1 MSNNNPNSMDTLRH
15 KGPQG
20 VITND
25 TFITVFYSNYS
36 GNCKALL
43 QQINN
48 SNIMDK
54 LSIKFMNIDNNV
66 IRNVITKK
74 FSVVPTIVVLSND
87 EISLYTGDN
96 AFEWFN
102 IFVQQQ
108 VDHVQQVE
116 TTQRTEDTI
125 HTQSEEIMVSKEPK
139 KTILELAA
147 ELSNA
152 REKQQ

>member
-1 MSNNNPNSMDTLRH
+1 
-15 KGPQG
+15 
-20 VITND
+20 
-25 TFITVFYSNYS
+25 
-36 GNCKALL
+36 
-43 QQINN
+43 
-48 SNIMDK
+48 MDK

-108 VDHVQQVE
+108 VDHAQQVE
-116 TTQRTEDTI
+116 KTQRTEETT
-125 HTQSEEIMVSKEPK
+125 HTQPTEIMVSKEPK

>member
-1 MSNNNPNSMDTLRH
+1 MSTNNPNSM
-15 KGPQG
+15 
-20 VITND
+20 D

-108 VDHVQQVE
+108 VDHAQQVE
-116 TTQRTEDTI
+116 KTQRTEETT
-125 HTQSEEIMVSKEPK
+125 HTQSKEIMVSKDPK

>member
-1 MSNNNPNSMDTLRH
+1 MTNNQNSM
-15 KGPQG
+15 
-20 VITND
+20 D

-54 LSIKFMNIDNNV
+54 LSIKFMNIDNND

-87 EISLYTGDN
+87 EISLYAGDN

-108 VDHVQQVE
+108 IDYAQQAE
-116 TTQRTEDTI
+116 NIQRTET
-125 HTQSEEIMVSKEPK
+125 HTQSTEMMVSKESK

-147 ELSNA
+147 ELSDA

>member
-1 MSNNNPNSMDTLRH
+1 
-15 KGPQG
+15 
-20 VITND
+20 
-25 TFITVFYSNYS
+25 
-36 GNCKALL
+36 
-43 QQINN
+43 
-48 SNIMDK
+48 MDK
-54 LSIKFMNIDNNV
+54 LSIKFMNIDNND

-87 EISLYTGDN
+87 EISLYAGDN

-108 VDHVQQVE
+108 IDYAQQAE
-116 TTQRTEDTI
+116 NIQRTEDTT
-125 HTQSEEIMVSKEPK
+125 HTQSTEMMVSKESK

-147 ELSNA
+147 ELSDA